1 MEPPDGDPCAAV
13 TSAFVDPTVNTVP
26 GVDVAIGVGAGVT
39 LGPTVAVGVD
49 VGNGVGTDVAIGEAV
64 GAGGPSPSMMTG
76 HVTLVSAPLA
86 ARTAI
91 RMLMAPVT
99 E

>member
-1 MEPPDGDPCAAV
+1 VINGADG
-13 TSAFVDPTVNTVP
+13 SE
-26 GVDVAIGVGAGVT
+26 GSVDVEVGTG
-39 LGPTVAVGVD
+39 VGVD